1 MMMGIK
7 NSIYLIFTLLLLLT
21 NVYGRRSLV
30 KQTKSSILSSFEK
43 YIRKRLKKTDPGPN
57 IICTKPGTK
66 PKSLVCYNTGGE
78 QNCVARQEAYE
89 KYEQYKQDKAKSSG
103 RSLYRHERRTYNINI
118 DQMLEA
124 SRHVPPECPSPCG
137 CWLTKVWVKEGA
149 TWDQISSRLR
159 KWGVPEELFSQYEM
173 ATMFDEQATFINFD
187 FYLQPNGDKAEY
199 EVALGAARRYDG
211 KVEIGYLYAG
221 KASAIVSPSYSCG
234 RAKKKKGGFFGK
246 GGTHKYCNKKGIPPE
261 KITAI
266 QRALE
271 YFAFDTIKFDGSHN
285 HDMMMDNMMDG
296 STSSDKFDIDLN
308 YDDGDDSLWELND
321 ETRNMILG
329 SNNQFDKND
338 RSFKFDQ
345 QGSNTPSRH
354 NQLLFHH
361 NKNCKNG
368 KILRWA
374 HDASERCPFDYVGSP
389 YVAKIST

>member
-137 CWLTKVWVKEGA
+137 CWLVCLL
-149 TWDQISSRLR
+149 SR
-159 KWGVPEELFSQYEM
+159 F
-173 ATMFDEQATFINFD
+173 N
-187 FYLQPNGDKAEY
+187 
-199 EVALGAARRYDG
+199 
-211 KVEIGYLYAG
+211 
-221 KASAIVSPSYSCG
+221 
-234 RAKKKKGGFFGK
+234 
-246 GGTHKYCNKKGIPPE
+246 
-261 KITAI
+261 
-266 QRALE
+266 
-271 YFAFDTIKFDGSHN
+271 
-285 HDMMMDNMMDG
+285 
-296 STSSDKFDIDLN
+296 
-308 YDDGDDSLWELND
+308 
-321 ETRNMILG
+321 
-329 SNNQFDKND
+329 
-338 RSFKFDQ
+338 
-345 QGSNTPSRH
+345 
-354 NQLLFHH
+354 LFHILKAMLSYFFVTH
-361 NKNCKNG
+361 PINDILTFFSCILYTHTHARAHIYIQTGKSTKN
-368 KILRWA
+368 
-374 HDASERCPFDYVGSP
+374 
-389 YVAKIST
+389 